1 MVTGS
6 PTRADSCVSSVR
18 LTASPP
24 ITASSKQHDAD
35 PEDDDQHGDDG
46 EEFADHNGGSRVLG
60 F

>member
-24 ITASSKQHDAD
+24 IRPLAKSTTPTARTN
-35 PEDDDQHGDDG
+35 DQGGNDG
-46 EEFADHNGGSRVLG
+46 EEFADHNSGSRVLG